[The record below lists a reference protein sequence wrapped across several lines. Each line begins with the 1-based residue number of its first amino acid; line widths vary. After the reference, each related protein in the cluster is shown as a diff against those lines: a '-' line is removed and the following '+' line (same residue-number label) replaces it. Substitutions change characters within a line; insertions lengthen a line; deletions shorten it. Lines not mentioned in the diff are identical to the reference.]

1 MNGAIFFLLIVGL
14 IVGLILYFLW
24 LKWKTGATFAELL
37 GDIFNFLS

>member
-1 MNGAIFFLLIVGL
+1 MTTAIFLVLIVGL

-37 GDIFNFLS
+37 SDVFNFLS